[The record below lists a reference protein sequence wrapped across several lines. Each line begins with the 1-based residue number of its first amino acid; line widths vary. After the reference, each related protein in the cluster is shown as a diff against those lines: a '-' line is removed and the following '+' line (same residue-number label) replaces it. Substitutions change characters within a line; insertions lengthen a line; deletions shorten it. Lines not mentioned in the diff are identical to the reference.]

1 MKYLQ
6 FDLRALAL
14 MRISVAF
21 VILLD
26 LSIRLSDLEAFY
38 TNQGA
43 MPLSMIHEYVWNEY
57 FISFHAISGKWWVQ
71 FTLFMVSAFCALM
84 LLIGYRTRLFT
95 VLSWLMMVSLHNRA
109 ELILQ
114 GGDDLLRTVLFWC
127 MFIPWGAKYS
137 CDSLLK
143 ETENESFRIRTVATV
158 AYMLQ
163 VIYVYTGSALLKGA
177 EWHTDFT
184 ALYYVYSLDQ
194 ISYPVTQYI
203 FQHPD
208 VMKVL
213 TAIAWYFELLAP
225 LLFFIPFRHQFFR
238 VLAIVLIIGFHSFN
252 ASTVFIGLFPLIG
265 IATCL
270 GMLPSGVM
278 DRFDRLTSRI
288 QTSVASSFLGIAY
301 PVKNL
306 IPHKKTPAVAVV
318 RSNTGVSL
326 VLAVLAGYV
335 LYWNASNLKEFPYK
349 MPAEAR
355 FVGYMARIDQCWG
368 MFSPG
373 VFKDDGWYILEGET
387 ETGELID
394 LARGGMPVSYIKPS
408 SVVSMFKNDRWRK
421 YSENLL
427 MVSNAYMRGYYC
439 NYTKRVWNEE
449 HPEQKIKALRVIYML
464 EISQPDYRP
473 SQPAKEVLFEC
484 LD

>member
-1 MKYLQ
+1 MKYLE

-14 MRISVAF
+14 MRICLAF

-71 FTLFMVSAFCALM
+71 FALFMVSAFCALM

-127 MFIPWGAKYS
+127 MFIPWGARYS

-143 ETENESFRIRTVATV
+143 EADNETFRIRTPATI

-163 VIYVYTGSALLKGA
+163 IMYVYTGSAMLKGA

-194 ISYPVTQYI
+194 ISYPVTEYI

-208 VMKVL
+208 LMKVL
-213 TAIAWYFELLAP
+213 TAIAWYFELLGP
-225 LLFFIPFRHQFFR
+225 LLFFIPFKHQFFR

-270 GMLPSGVM
+270 GMVPSGIM
-278 DRFDRLTSRI
+278 DKFDRLTARI

-301 PVKNL
+301 PVKTV
-306 IPHKKTPAVAVV
+306 IPVKRTATFNPA
-318 RSNTGVSL
+318 RRNTGISL
-326 VLAVLAGYV
+326 VVITLTGYV
-335 LYWNASNLKEFPYK
+335 FYWNLSNLKEFPYK
-349 MPAEAR
+349 MPGEAR
-355 FVGYMARIDQCWG
+355 FAAYMVRIDQCWG

-387 ETGELID
+387 EDGQLID
-394 LARGGMPVSYIKPS
+394 LAQEGRPVTYTKPE
-408 SVVSMFKNDRWRK
+408 SVVSIFKNDRWRK
-421 YSENLL
+421 YSENML
-427 MVSNAYMRGYYC
+427 MTSNDYMRGYFC

-464 EISQPDYRP
+464 EVSKPDYQL